1 MPVCATITVTAG
13 PDRGKVFELT
23 AEMVRLGKAPENEVV
38 FSDAQVGDHHA
49 SIVRREGRYAIFTS
63 APDGLEIDGTEV
75 PSERWVW
82 LPETAIIRVGKRTS
96 VEFAVTSAAEEPAP
110 SAAEPA
116 GRQSV
121 ARQSTDRFVAPEAPV
136 PRPPGSSS
144 TGTAVLPGSRSGTQ
158 KGKRSVEIPP
168 PGSDGTARPRKSA
181 AERGDKK
188 SRTIARFITDGPGD
202 PLVKLGEDGHLP
214 ELTLHETLAGERPAA
229 GAKQS
234 NPVLLLVAIG
244 VSFGLT
250 ILMLFMDVGNFGN
263 SEEAKSRA
271 RAEIVEYFG
280 DEGDSLAP
288 YQIHL
293 REARLA
299 RSRRDYEN
307 ERQEYRKVLAILRSE
322 AKDKLYKYTGLTGRL
337 DYDES
342 SFNKKSDKRLDE
354 LIGILLSE

>member
-1 MPVCATITVTAG
+1 M
-13 PDRGKVFELT
+13 
-23 AEMVRLGKAPENEVV
+23 
-38 FSDAQVGDHHA
+38 
-49 SIVRREGRYAIFTS
+49 
-63 APDGLEIDGTEV
+63 
-75 PSERWVW
+75 
-82 LPETAIIRVGKRTS
+82 
-96 VEFAVTSAAEEPAP
+96 
-110 SAAEPA
+110 
-116 GRQSV
+116 
-121 ARQSTDRFVAPEAPV
+121 
-136 PRPPGSSS
+136 
-144 TGTAVLPGSRSGTQ
+144 
-158 KGKRSVEIPP
+158 
-168 PGSDGTARPRKSA
+168 
-181 AERGDKK
+181 
-188 SRTIARFITDGPGD
+188 
-202 PLVKLGEDGHLP
+202 
-214 ELTLHETLAGERPAA
+214 
-229 GAKQS
+229 
-234 NPVLLLVAIG
+234 PVLLLVAIG